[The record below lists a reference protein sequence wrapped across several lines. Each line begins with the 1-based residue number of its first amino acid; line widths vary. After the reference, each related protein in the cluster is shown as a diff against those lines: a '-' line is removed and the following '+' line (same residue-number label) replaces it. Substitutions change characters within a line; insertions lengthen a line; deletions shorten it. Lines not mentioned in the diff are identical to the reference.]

1 MGYLEFMFKRFLL
14 IFLLYIFTQNL
25 NALEINNTTKFYN
38 ILPHSKIFI
47 DKSESLT
54 IQDILK
60 KKYNFKQ
67 NDKEQL
73 TYGYSPNF
81 NVWIKFSLKN
91 STNNTVNKILEYN
104 NPLTTHIEFFSP
116 TDNYAQKEGLY
127 QTAKNRKT
135 VNPIFNITLQPQESK
150 TFYIKATSHIT
161 TLIIS
166 LNLYDDNSFY
176 EKEIKHQLF
185 LGLFFASML
194 ILGIYNL
201 FIYFFTKDRSYLYY
215 VLYIFGIIAHQMI
228 YVGMANVY
236 LFSQSLRI
244 DFIEYAAFVVAFPIY
259 FLALFTK
266 SFLHTKQYPRMDK
279 ILNIFLVIIPIS
291 VIIFVASDTFNK
303 YRNLLYLSLFTYL
316 IIITVYAAVKRNR
329 QAYFILFG
337 WFIILM
343 ASTFMLLSSIG
354 IFDFHQHFPYII
366 EIAFVLEAVIFSIAL
381 ADRIKQLQKEKNDA
395 NTKLIIQQQNEK
407 KRLEQKVTKKTEDLK
422 STLDEKEILLK
433 ELNHR
438 VKNNMQT
445 IVSLVRLQIDE
456 IESPDVKSILW
467 TTYNRINAMSHLHEL
482 LYYQKNIS
490 NVNATDYIRLLT
502 DEIQESYNKEIKIHL
517 DITTELKLEQAVYCG
532 LILNEL
538 ITNAFKHAFVSK
550 NGNVYIR
557 LIKDATTNILSVSD
571 DGIGFD
577 EKEPSSSLGLVLVN
591 SLAKSKLGGSVDIVS
606 NHGVTVTIKWEDKN
620 AKS

>member
-1 MGYLEFMFKRFLL
+1 MFRHFLL
-14 IFLLYIFTQNL
+14 IFLLSIFTL
-25 NALEINNTTKFYN
+25 SLYALDIDNKTKFYDL
-38 ILPHSKIFI
+38 LPHAKIYV
-47 DKSESLT
+47 DKTKSLT
-54 IQDILK
+54 IQDILQK
-60 KKYNFKQ
+60 KDDFKK
-67 NDKEQL
+67 NDKKIL
-73 TYGYSPNF
+73 AYGYSPNF
-81 NVWIKFSLKN
+81 NVWIKFTLRN
-91 STNNTVNKILEYN
+91 ATNTPINKILEYN
-104 NPLTTHIEFFSP
+104 NPLTTNIEFFSP
-116 TDNYAQKEGLY
+116 TDNIVQKEGLY

-135 VNPIFNITLQPQESK
+135 VNPIFKINLQPQESK
-150 TFYIKATSHIT
+150 IFYIKATSHIT

-166 LNLYDDNSFY
+166 LNLYDNESFY

-236 LFSQSLRI
+236 LFTQSLRI

-266 SFLHTKQYPRMDK
+266 YFLHTKQYPRMNK

-291 VIIFVASDTFNK
+291 VIIFIASDTFNK

-316 IIITVYAAVKRNR
+316 IIITVYAAVKKNR

-354 IFDFHQHFPYII
+354 LYDIHQHFPYII
-366 EIAFVLEAVIFSIAL
+366 EIAFVSEAVIFSIAL

-395 NTKLIIQQQNEK
+395 NIKLISQQKNEK
-407 KRLEQKVTKKTEDLK
+407 KRLEQKVTEKTLDLK
-422 STLDEKEILLK
+422 NTLDEKEILLK

-456 IESPDVKSILW
+456 IDNKDIKDILS
-467 TTYNRINAMSHLHEL
+467 TTYNRINAMSHLHEM

-502 DEIQESYNKEIKIHL
+502 DEIQESYSKEIKIHL
-517 DITTELKLEQAVYCG
+517 DITTELKLDQAVYCG

-538 ITNAFKHAFVSK
+538 ITNAFKHAFVSN
-550 NGNVYIR
+550 NGNVYIQ
-557 LIKDATTNILSVSD
+557 LTKDKMLNSLSVSD
-571 DGIGFD
+571 DGVGYD
-577 EKEPSSSLGLVLVN
+577 TKSSSDSLGLVLVN
-591 SLAKSKLGGSVDIVS
+591 SLVKSKLCGNIKIDSQD
-606 NHGVTVTIKWEDKN
+606 GVTVTITWEDKN
-620 AKS
+620 AKN

>member
-1 MGYLEFMFKRFLL
+1 MFKHFLL
-14 IFLLYIFTQNL
+14 IFLLYIFAQNL
-25 NALEINNTTKFYN
+25 NALEIDNKTKFYN
-38 ILPHSKIFI
+38 LLPHAKIFI
-47 DKSESLT
+47 DKTSSLT
-54 IQDILK
+54 INDILQN
-60 KKYNFKQ
+60 KYNFKK
-67 NDKEQL
+67 NDKNQL

-81 NVWIKFSLKN
+81 NVWIKFNLKN
-91 STNNTVNKILEYN
+91 NTDHTINKILEYS
-104 NPLTTHIEFFSP
+104 NPLSTHIEFFNPS
-116 TDNYAQKEGLY
+116 DNYSKKEGLY
-127 QTAKNRKT
+127 QISHDRKT
-135 VNPIFNITLQPQESK
+135 INPIFKVSLQPQESK

-161 TLIIS
+161 TLIVS
-166 LNLYDDNSFY
+166 LDLYNNENFY
-176 EKEIKHQLF
+176 EKEIRHQLF
-185 LGLFFASML
+185 LGLFFASMF

-215 VLYIFGIIAHQMI
+215 VLYIFGIIAHQFI

-236 LFSQSLRI
+236 LLNQPLRVF
-244 DFIEYAAFVVAFPIY
+244 FIEYAAVVVAFPIY
-259 FLALFTK
+259 FLAFFTK
-266 SFLHTKQYPRMDK
+266 SFLRLQQYNVLNK
-279 ILNIFLVIIPIS
+279 ILNIYLLLFPFMVFIFMSIEQLSRYRNIFTLSLLVYLVII
-291 VIIFVASDTFNK
+291 T
-303 YRNLLYLSLFTYL
+303 L
-316 IIITVYAAVKRNR
+316 YAAYKKNR

-337 WFIILM
+337 WFIILT
-343 ASTFMLLSSIG
+343 AGVFMFLSSIG
-354 IFDFHQHFPYII
+354 VFDIHQYFPYIV
-366 EIAFVLEAVIFSIAL
+366 EIGFVMEAVIFSIAL

-395 NTKLIIQQQNEK
+395 NTRLIMQQQNEK
-407 KRLEQKVTKKTEDLK
+407 NRLEQKVAEKTEDLK
-422 STLDEKEILLK
+422 NTLDEKEILLK

-456 IESPDVKSILW
+456 IDSSDVKNILW

-490 NVNATDYIRLLT
+490 NVNATDYIRRIT
-502 DEIQESYNKEIKIHL
+502 DEIQESYNKEITLHL

-557 LIKDATTNILSVSD
+557 LAKDKTLNTLAVSD

-577 EKEPSSSLGLVLVN
+577 EDKSSMSLGLILVN
-591 SLAKSKLGGSVDIVS
+591 SLAKSKLNGNVNIVS
-606 NHGVTVTIKWEDKN
+606 KHGVTVTITWEDKN